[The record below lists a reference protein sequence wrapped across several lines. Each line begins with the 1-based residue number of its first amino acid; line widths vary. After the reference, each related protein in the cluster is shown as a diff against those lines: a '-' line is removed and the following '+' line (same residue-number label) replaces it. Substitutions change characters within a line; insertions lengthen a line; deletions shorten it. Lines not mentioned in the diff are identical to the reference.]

1 MPTRNFENSYTFAM
15 SSPLLFAIASL
26 IWGSTFWAIT
36 LQLGEVPPAASVAY
50 RFGIAA
56 ATLFA
61 CCLLRG
67 DRLRLPWRTQRWLM
81 LQGFLTFCLSYI
93 CTYNSEQYLVSALVA
108 VLFALM
114 VFWTPICSRLLF
126 GSAIG
131 WRTWAAG
138 AVAMGG
144 VGLLFSRSIGAAW
157 QEILAGGSGRSVP
170 SIHFLL
176 GLGLALAATIAS
188 SAGNVIVAKVREQC
202 ANLLLTLA
210 WSMFWGTTLVLVWIV
225 VSGERLVMP
234 TQPRYWM
241 GLVYLSIFGSVIA
254 FNAYFTLINRIG
266 SQKAVYV
273 GVITPVISVLL
284 SIQLEHYRPGPL
296 EWLGMVLCLSS
307 VAWAVR
313 APAPGAKS
321 LPVLLPAAPIQPL
334 PLLETP

>member
-1 MPTRNFENSYTFAM
+1 M

-50 RFGIAA
+50 RFGIATA
-56 ATLFA
+56 ILFA
-61 CCLLRG
+61 WCLLRG

-81 LQGFLTFCLSYI
+81 LQGLLTFCLSYI
-93 CTYNSEQYLVSALVA
+93 CTYNAEQYLVSALVA

-114 VFWTPICSRLLF
+114 VFWTPICSRILF
-126 GSAIG
+126 GSAID
-131 WRTWAAG
+131 WRTWSAG

-157 QEILAGGSGRSVP
+157 HEILAGGKG
-170 SIHFLL
+170 HFLL
-176 GLGLALAATIAS
+176 GLGLALVATIAS
-188 SAGNVIVAKVREQC
+188 SAGSVIVTRVRAQC
-202 ANLLLTLA
+202 DNLLLTMA
-210 WSMFWGTTLVLVWIV
+210 WSMLWGTALVLVWIAL
-225 VSGERLVMP
+225 SGQRLVLP

-254 FNAYFTLINRIG
+254 FNAYFTLIHRIG

-273 GVITPVISVLL
+273 GVVTPVISVLL

-296 EWLGMVLCLSS
+296 EWLGMVVCLSS

-313 APAPGAKS
+313 APAPRPNSGPPLR
-321 LPVLLPAAPIQPL
+321 LPPTLVP
-334 PLLETP
+334 ETP